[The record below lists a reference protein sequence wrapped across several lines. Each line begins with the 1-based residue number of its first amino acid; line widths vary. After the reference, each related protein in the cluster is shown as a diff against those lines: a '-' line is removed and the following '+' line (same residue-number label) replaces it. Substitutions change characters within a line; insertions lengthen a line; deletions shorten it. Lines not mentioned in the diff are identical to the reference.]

1 MSNPKQ
7 PGTDLVSPQMRILW
21 TQARDRI
28 HQALASSEFSDLR
41 AEHLSVLQY
50 PGPDGERPAAL
61 AERSGLSRQA
71 INHQL
76 RGLQD
81 AGYIERGPRSV
92 DPGRGRVVTLT
103 ERGHAAIAFI
113 ESTVGALEREWAQAI
128 GERRFDA
135 LRAAIEDLVAAVRP
149 APRADF

>member
-1 MSNPKQ
+1 
-7 PGTDLVSPQMRILW
+7 MRILW

-28 HQALASSEFSDLR
+28 HHALADSEFSDLR

-61 AERSGLSRQA
+61 AERTGLSRQA

-81 AGYIERGPRSV
+81 AGYIERGRSIE
-92 DPGRGRVVTLT
+92 PGRGRRVVTLT
-103 ERGHAAIAFI
+103 KRGHAAIAFI
-113 ESTVGALEREWAQAI
+113 ESTVAALEREWAQAI
-128 GERRFDA
+128 GERRFET
-135 LRAAIEDLVAAVRP
+135 LRAAVDELVAAVRP
-149 APRADF
+149 AQREDF